1 MIRIKH
7 LIRGPHLSLLR
18 LDHQR
23 HTDHR
28 DPEEE
33 ICSNYAVNFVEGG
46 SFGLAANGKRWL
58 LSSGYVFLS
67 QPGAVHRYSHDEKFP
82 SDVCLSVV
90 YSGTLAEEISA
101 EDYFVPASSAV
112 VISPT
117 NRLAFLKLRLERLAD
132 DDYAFGLEDLAY
144 ELFSVIRSGPLKAN
158 CVYRERQLLWYAER
172 IEAILDIFDKRY
184 ADSHSLTSVARS
196 VGMSPF
202 QFARVFSELVGT
214 PPHRYLLSVR
224 LERALQMLLDGK
236 SVTET
241 CFDVGFSNLSHFTRS
256 FQRRFGVVPSSLKAK
271 SSVKREFV
279 VQRRKKVQAIQ
290 NRLLR

>member
-1 MIRIKH
+1 MIRIRH
-7 LIRGPHLSLLR
+7 LIRGPHLSILR
-18 LDHQR
+18 LDHER

-33 ICSNYAVNFVEGG
+33 MCSNYAVNFVEGG

-101 EDYFVPASSAV
+101 EHYFLSASSTV

-132 DDYAFGLEDLAY
+132 DNSAFGLEDLAC
-144 ELFSVIRSGPLKAN
+144 ELISAIRSGLPNAN
-158 CVYRERQLLWYAER
+158 RLYRERQLRWYADR
-172 IEAILDIFDKRY
+172 VDAVRDIFDMHY

-202 QFARVFSELVGT
+202 QFARVFSELLGMPDRKST
-214 PPHRYLLSVR
+214 R
-224 LERALQMLLDGK
+224 L
-236 SVTET
+236 
-241 CFDVGFSNLSHFTRS
+241 
-256 FQRRFGVVPSSLKAK
+256 
-271 SSVKREFV
+271 
-279 VQRRKKVQAIQ
+279 
-290 NRLLR
+290 

>member
-7 LIRGPHLSLLR
+7 LIRGRHLSILR
-18 LDHQR
+18 LDHQP

-58 LSSGYVFLS
+58 LSCGYVFLS

-90 YSGTLAEEISA
+90 CSPTLAEEISA
-101 EDYFVPASSAV
+101 EDYFVPASSA

-144 ELFSVIRSGPLKAN
+144 ELFSVIRSGPLNTN

-172 IEAILDIFDKRY
+172 IEAILDIFNKRY
-184 ADSHSLTSVARS
+184 ADAHSLTSVARS

-224 LERALQMLLDGK
+224 LDRALQMLLDGK

-271 SSVKREFV
+271 TRVKWEFV